1 MGHRKERKQD
11 YRENSFLR
19 GLLSIFS
26 LNNIL
31 DDKYVYQYLEG
42 DTENDLRSDWET
54 VGNDLRNAIRKYDKQ
69 LLYGK

>member
-31 DDKYVYQYLEG
+31 DDKYVHQYLVG

>member
-31 DDKYVYQYLEG
+31 DDKYLHQYLEG

>member
-31 DDKYVYQYLEG
+31 DDKYVPQYLEG

>member
-31 DDKYVYQYLEG
+31 DDKYVHQYLEG
-42 DTENDLRSDWET
+42 DTENDLSSDWET